1 MASQQ
6 TKSEAGSSTE
16 LDAAEVE
23 RRRKQRDLKRK
34 SRERKKNNLLEL
46 QTTAQA
52 LELEYK
58 QLFAAKL
65 MREQQQLDVSAAM
78 KGEPNAADIEQ
89 PRLVELQEKYKAV
102 RQEMHELREQMTD
115 FKQKL
120 EEYERF
126 IAMLD
131 GHLMGSEKKARNE
144 PIAASRA
151 ASTAPV
157 EVARTVRSAGPPT
170 TTTTTTTSATSPS
183 TPTPLNTTDKVRSAP
198 MGKARAY
205 EIALRAAARKEA
217 ATKAGR
223 QPPAKKAAPPNRVFA
238 GEYPR
243 YPAAAAGHK
252 PTDTPVAT
260 RKTAGKQCQKVTRKD
275 IAEQKKASQ
284 ELAAAQ
290 RAADARTV
298 REATKA
304 AQASGEKARK
314 DAQEHTDEEFAALW
328 DDQGEDEDPAD
339 MTDDIE
345 TDESPVGTS
354 SPGPGTPHEARTADQ
369 HCHELVECPEFQ
381 TIGGVQRCARSSVL
395 DSKKRAYLCIV
406 CARTLGHG
414 RNRPRPRFG
423 HAIQMRATAAKQRHK
438 RRRPT
443 AGQDDEGTVAATAGD
458 KNGADRGEDG
468 DESHGVVT
476 AAV

>member
-1 MASQQ
+1 MDKCV
-6 TKSEAGSSTE
+6 T
-16 LDAAEVE
+16 
-23 RRRKQRDLKRK
+23 R
-34 SRERKKNNLLEL
+34 
-46 QTTAQA
+46 
-52 LELEYK
+52 
-58 QLFAAKL
+58 
-65 MREQQQLDVSAAM
+65 
-78 KGEPNAADIEQ
+78 
-89 PRLVELQEKYKAV
+89 
-102 RQEMHELREQMTD
+102 
-115 FKQKL
+115 
-120 EEYERF
+120 
-126 IAMLD
+126 
-131 GHLMGSEKKARNE
+131 SEKKARNE

-314 DAQEHTDEEFAALW
+314 DAQERIQDEKIRDLRLTKKEEEPDRPNL
-328 DDQGEDEDPAD
+328 DK
-339 MTDDIE
+339 
-345 TDESPVGTS
+345 ESRR
-354 SPGPGTPHEARTADQ
+354 HAR
-369 HCHELVECPEFQ
+369 
-381 TIGGVQRCARSSVL
+381 I
-395 DSKKRAYLCIV
+395 
-406 CARTLGHG
+406 
-414 RNRPRPRFG
+414 PR
-423 HAIQMRATAAKQRHK
+423 
-438 RRRPT
+438 
-443 AGQDDEGTVAATAGD
+443 
-458 KNGADRGEDG
+458 DG
-468 DESHGVVT
+468 DESSDVSSTPSLRAEDEHPPSTSTPGPDDTNIVEPGQL
-476 AAV
+476 AVNGFELMDS